1 MPNAIVKCPQKKI
14 RNFPSGATLFY
25 HRLQFWLPAAEACL
39 ARRRGSRKFR
49 SSEPRIR
56 AAMPLKQ
63 RTRSMDKQLGF
74 PGKSRATRA
83 ARRFD
88 ALLLASASIVWWT
101 DAAGEFVEEQPYW
114 QEYTGQSWDDHRG
127 SGWASSLHPD
137 DRQSIMAD
145 WASAVASGAPY
156 FTQGRIWSAKH
167 RDYRAFQMR
176 AIPIND
182 ETGQIEEWL
191 GALTDVQDTIDI
203 KVLLDRTQADLADSL
218 KALRASEARSRA
230 HLTDLQAAD
239 VQLARNSSA
248 LKKLNEASSR
258 LLQERELHAWLKEVL
273 RAAIELLKADKGV
286 IRLFDATRKTLVI
299 AAHHG
304 FEQPFLDLF
313 KEVSAEYD
321 TCCGR
326 ATRSGRRAIIEDVE
340 ADEGFA
346 PFRTVASAAG
356 FRAVQATPLVGRA
369 GTPLGIL
376 STHFRNVHRPT
387 THELDLLDLCARQAA
402 DFIERHRNDEALRES
417 EERYEGIYQHAS
429 MGIAIWDLGGRMVS
443 CNPAYCDM
451 RGYSE
456 DELRG
461 LSFEAIVHPEDRERH
476 ACEVKKLISQQIPS
490 FEIENR
496 CLSKDGKVSWVHKHV
511 SLLRDGAGRPANIIT
526 LATNITER
534 KQHEEQIDLLLREVN
549 HRSKNLLSLVQAIA
563 QQTVN
568 TRPDDFLPRFQ
579 ARVQALAA
587 SHDILVGNKWKGA
600 DLHELARS
608 QLAHFR
614 DLMDKRIEIAG
625 PPVFASA
632 SAAQALG
639 MAFHELATNA
649 TKYGALSDESG
660 RVDLGWKTVQSAE
673 GEEVFVIEW
682 IERGGPPAA
691 APSSRGFG
699 STVICRLAERSLDAN
714 VELHFPST
722 GLTWRLQ
729 CPRGVV
735 EERAAGAV
743 PKPKAP
749 EPHEASGRRLRVL
762 VVEDEAIVAFEIEQN
777 LQEAGFEVVGPA
789 ARVAEALE
797 LLKEFG
803 CDAAVL
809 DINLGAETSEPIA
822 RLLSDKG
829 TPFVTVSGYSQDQRP
844 SGFSGGAFLTKPLR
858 AELLVAQLRQCT
870 AEQARGLRSN

>member
-1 MPNAIVKCPQKKI
+1 
-14 RNFPSGATLFY
+14 
-25 HRLQFWLPAAEACL
+25 
-39 ARRRGSRKFR
+39 
-49 SSEPRIR
+49 
-56 AAMPLKQ
+56 
-63 RTRSMDKQLGF
+63 MDRQLIF
-74 PGKSRATRA
+74 LGKSRVTRA
-83 ARRFD
+83 ERRFD

-101 DAAGEFVEEQPYW
+101 DAAGEFIEEQPYW
-114 QEYTGQSWDDHRG
+114 QEYTGQTFDQYKG
-127 SGWASSLHPD
+127 SRWVSCLHPD

-145 WASAVASGAPY
+145 WTSALASGSQY

-167 RDYRAFQMR
+167 NGYRAFQTSG
-176 AIPIND
+176 IPVKD
-182 ETGQIEEWL
+182 QGGQIEEWL
-191 GALTDVQDTIDI
+191 GTLTDIQDAIDI
-203 KVLLDRTQADLADSL
+203 KVLLDRTQTGLVDSL

-230 HLTDLQAAD
+230 HLADLQAVEA
-239 VQLARNSSA
+239 QLANDSTA
-248 LKKLNEASSR
+248 LKQLNDASSR
-258 LLQERELHAWLKEVL
+258 LWQAHELHAGLNEILGVAL
-273 RAAIELLKADKGV
+273 ELLGADKGNV
-286 IRLFDATRKTLVI
+286 QLFDAARKVLVI
-299 AAHHG
+299 AAHRG
-304 FEQPFLDLF
+304 FEQPFLDFF
-313 KEVSAEYD
+313 KEVSAEFD
-321 TCCGR
+321 TSCGR
-326 ATRSGRRAIIEDVE
+326 ALRAGRRTFVDDLE

-346 PFRTVASAAG
+346 PFRAIIAAAG
-356 FRAVQATPLVGRA
+356 VRAVQSTPLVGRD
-369 GTPLGIL
+369 GMPVGML
-376 STHFRNVHRPT
+376 STYFCNVHRPT
-387 THELDLLDLCARQAA
+387 THELDLLDLYARQAA
-402 DFIERHRNDEALRES
+402 AFIERHRNDEALRES
-417 EERYEGIYQHAS
+417 EERYKGIYQHAS
-429 MGIAIWDLGGRMVS
+429 MGIAIWDLDGRMVS

-496 CLSKDGKVSWVHKHV
+496 CLSKEGKVSWVHKHV
-511 SLLRDGAGRPANIIT
+511 SRLRDGAGRPANIIT
-526 LATNITER
+526 LATNVTER

-614 DLMDKRIEIAG
+614 DLMDKRIELTG
-625 PPVFASA
+625 PAVFANA

-649 TKYGALSDESG
+649 TKYGALSGESG
-660 RVDLGWKTVQSAE
+660 RVELGWKTAQGAG

-682 IERGGPPAA
+682 TESGGPPVTP
-691 APSSRGFG
+691 PSSRGFG
-699 STVICRLAERSLDAN
+699 STVICRLAERSLDAK
-714 VELHFPST
+714 VELSFPST

-729 CPRGVV
+729 CPRGAV
-735 EERAAGAV
+735 EERAASAV
-743 PKPKAP
+743 RKQRAP
-749 EPHEASGRRLRVL
+749 EQQEASERRLRVL
-762 VVEDEAIVAFEIEQN
+762 VVEDEAIVALEIEQN
-777 LQEAGFEVVGPA
+777 LQDAGFEVVGPA
-789 ARVAEALE
+789 ARVAEALV
-797 LLKEFG
+797 LLKEYG

-870 AEQARGLRSN
+870 ARQARGLRSN

>member
-1 MPNAIVKCPQKKI
+1 
-14 RNFPSGATLFY
+14 
-25 HRLQFWLPAAEACL
+25 
-39 ARRRGSRKFR
+39 
-49 SSEPRIR
+49 
-56 AAMPLKQ
+56 
-63 RTRSMDKQLGF
+63 MDKLLGF

-101 DAAGEFVEEQPYW
+101 NAAGEFVEEQPYW
-114 QEYTGQSWDDHRG
+114 QEYTGQSWDEHRG
-127 SGWASSLHPD
+127 SGWASCLHPD
-137 DRQSIMAD
+137 DRQSTMAD
-145 WASAVASGAPY
+145 WTSAVASGSPY
-156 FTQGRIWSAKH
+156 FAQGRIWSAKH
-167 RDYRAFQMR
+167 KDYRAFQMR
-176 AIPIND
+176 SIPIWN
-182 ETGQIEEWL
+182 ERGQIDEWL

-203 KVLLDRTQADLADSL
+203 KVLLDRTQTDLADSL

-230 HLTDLQAAD
+230 HL
-239 VQLARNSSA
+239 
-248 LKKLNEASSR
+248 
-258 LLQERELHAWLKEVL
+258 
-273 RAAIELLKADKGV
+273 
-286 IRLFDATRKTLVI
+286 
-299 AAHHG
+299 
-304 FEQPFLDLF
+304 
-313 KEVSAEYD
+313 
-321 TCCGR
+321 
-326 ATRSGRRAIIEDVE
+326 
-340 ADEGFA
+340 
-346 PFRTVASAAG
+346 
-356 FRAVQATPLVGRA
+356 
-369 GTPLGIL
+369 
-376 STHFRNVHRPT
+376 
-387 THELDLLDLCARQAA
+387 
-402 DFIERHRNDEALRES
+402 IERHRNDEALHES
-417 EERYEGIYQHAS
+417 EERYKGIYQHAS
-429 MGIAIWDLGGRMVS
+429 MGIAIWDLDGRMVS
-443 CNPAYCDM
+443 CNPAYCNM

-476 ACEVKKLISQQIPS
+476 ACEVKKLISQRIPS

-496 CLSKDGKVSWVHKHV
+496 CLAKDGKVSWVHKHV
-511 SLLRDGAGRPANIIT
+511 SLLRDGAGRAANIIT
-526 LATNITER
+526 LATNVTER

-563 QQTVN
+563 QQTVK
-568 TRPDDFLPRFQ
+568 TRPDDFLPRFH

-614 DLMDKRIEIAG
+614 DLMDKRIALTG

-660 RVDLGWKTVQSAE
+660 CVELGWKTQQSAA

-682 IERGGPPAA
+682 IERGGPPVA

-699 STVICRLAERSLDAN
+699 STVICRLAERSLDAK
-714 VELHFPST
+714 VELNFPST

-735 EERAAGAV
+735 EERAASAM

-749 EPHEASGRRLRVL
+749 EQQQDASERRLRVL
-762 VVEDEAIVAFEIEQN
+762 VVEDEVIVAFEIEQN
-777 LQEAGFEVVGPA
+777 LRDAGFEVVGPA

-797 LLKEFG
+797 LLQEFG

-809 DINLGAETSEPIA
+809 DINLGTETSEPIA
-822 RLLSDKG
+822 LLLSEKG
-829 TPFVTVSGYSQDQRP
+829 IPFVTVSGYSQDQRP

-858 AELLVAQLRQCT
+858 AELLVALLRQCT
-870 AEQARGLRSN
+870 AQQARGLRSN

>member
-1 MPNAIVKCPQKKI
+1 
-14 RNFPSGATLFY
+14 
-25 HRLQFWLPAAEACL
+25 
-39 ARRRGSRKFR
+39 
-49 SSEPRIR
+49 
-56 AAMPLKQ
+56 
-63 RTRSMDKQLGF
+63 MDIQLGF

-114 QEYTGQSWDDHRG
+114 QEYTGQSWDEHRG
-127 SGWASSLHPD
+127 SGWASRLHPD

-145 WASAVASGAPY
+145 WASAVASGSPY

-167 RDYRAFQMR
+167 KDFRAFQMR
-176 AIPIND
+176 GIPIRN
-182 ETGQIEEWL
+182 ERGQIDEWL

-203 KVLLDRTQADLADSL
+203 KVLLDRTQTDLADSL

-230 HLTDLQAAD
+230 HLTDLQAFEA
-239 VQLARNSSA
+239 QLANDASA
-248 LKKLNEASSR
+248 LKQLNESSSR
-258 LLQERELHAWLKEVL
+258 LWQTRELHAGLNEIL
-273 RAAIELLKADKGV
+273 RVAIELLGADKGN
-286 IRLFDATRKTLVI
+286 IQLFNPTRKVLVMT
-299 AAHHG
+299 AHQG
-304 FEQPFLDLF
+304 FEQPFLDFF
-313 KEVSAEYD
+313 KEVSAESD
-321 TCCGR
+321 TACGR
-326 ATRSGRRAIIEDVE
+326 ALRSGQRTFREDVE
-340 ADEGFA
+340 VDENSA
-346 PFRTVASAAG
+346 PLRAVASAAG
-356 FRAVQATPLVGRA
+356 YRAVQSTPLIGRD
-369 GTPLGIL
+369 GRLLGML

-387 THELDLLDLCARQAA
+387 THDLDLLDLHARQAA

-417 EERYEGIYQHAS
+417 EERYKGIYQHAS
-429 MGIAIWDLGGRMVS
+429 MGIAIWDLDGRMVS

-456 DELRG
+456 DELRW

-496 CLSKDGKVSWVHKHV
+496 CLAKDGKVSWVHKHM

-600 DLHELARS
+600 DLLELARS

-614 DLMDKRIEIAG
+614 DLMDKRIEVAG

-660 RVDLGWKTVQSAE
+660 RVALGWKTLQSA
-673 GEEVFVIEW
+673 GGGEVFVIEW
-682 IERGGPPAA
+682 IECGGPPVA

-699 STVICRLAERSLDAN
+699 STVICRLAERSLDAK

-729 CPRGVV
+729 CPRGAV

-749 EPHEASGRRLRVL
+749 EPQEASPRRLRVL

-777 LQEAGFEVVGPA
+777 LQDAGFEVVGPA

-809 DINLGAETSEPIA
+809 DINLGTETSEPIA

-829 TPFVTVSGYSQDQRP
+829 TPFVTVSGYSHDQRP
-844 SGFSGGAFLTKPLR
+844 SGFRGGAFLTKPLR

-870 AEQARGLRSN
+870 AQQARGLGSN